1 MINFRWIWVSLKAKT
16 AKDLIR
22 KEPEIKRFESTTF
35 GIQFAT
41 EDRRLWS
48 KRKTL
53 GPAEKI
59 SGFHKLKGSV
69 WRILLL
75 LFKIF
80 ESENRTD
87 YNSRSFK
94 TLSNLNLLSQ
104 LTNLERAPWNSTT
117 GFFSGIDWTIIS
129 IHFPISKLRACDCMI
144 SDASRRAMFRI
155 ADHA

>member
-1 MINFRWIWVSLKAKT
+1 MINFRGVWVSLKAKT

-22 KEPEIKRFESTTF
+22 KEPEIKRIESTKC
-35 GIQFAT
+35 GPQFAV
-41 EDRRLWS
+41 EDRRLWP
-48 KRKTL
+48 KRKTRVCRKDHWF
-53 GPAEKI
+53 PWTKR
-59 SGFHKLKGSV
+59 SV

-87 YNSRSFK
+87 YNSHSSK

-104 LTNLERAPWNSTT
+104 LTDLERARWNSTI

-129 IHFPISKLRACDCMI
+129 IHFPTSKLRACECMI
-144 SDASRRAMFRI
+144 SDASRGARFRI
-155 ADHA
+155 AGHA